1 MRRLTFDE
9 YLKEKLRDPELKK
22 EWDASEEE
30 YQLINSLI
38 KARVESGLTQSE
50 LSERSGIN
58 QANISK
64 IENGVYNPTVNILRK
79 LAEAMNMNLVIQ
91 FVPKSIDR

>member
-1 MRRLTFDE
+1 MKNLTFKDDLNQQ
-9 YLKEKLRDPELKK
+9 LKDPEFKK
-22 EWDASEEE
+22 EWDALEDE

-38 KARVESGLTQSE
+38 KARVESGLTQSQ

-79 LAEAMNMNLVIQ
+79 LAEAMNMELKIE
-91 FVPKSIDR
+91 FIPKKM

>member
-1 MRRLTFDE
+1 MKRLTFDE

-22 EWDASEEE
+22 EWDASENE

>member
-1 MRRLTFDE
+1 MKEITFDE
-9 YLKEKLRDPELKK
+9 YLKEKLRDPKLKK
-22 EWDASEEE
+22 EWDASENE

-64 IENGVYNPTVNILRK
+64 IETGVYNPTLNILRK

>member
-30 YQLINSLI
+30 YRLINSLI

-79 LAEAMNMNLVIQ
+79 LAEAMNMELKIE
-91 FVPKSIDR
+91 FVPKKM